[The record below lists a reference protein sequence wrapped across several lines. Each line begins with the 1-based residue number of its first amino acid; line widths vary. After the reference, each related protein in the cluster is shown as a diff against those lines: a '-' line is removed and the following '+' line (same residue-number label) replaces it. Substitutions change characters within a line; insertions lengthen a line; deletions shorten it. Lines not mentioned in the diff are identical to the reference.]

1 MDMMHIPADE
11 YFDTYLVADKTHE
24 FITTPINYFNLV
36 NQGVMV
42 YDEKGHLLNAN
53 MVFRAGITCHHKN
66 YLIWFH
72 DGENRR
78 FLKKIFNTH
87 EEAEAF
93 LESIYQI
100 KK

>member
-1 MDMMHIPADE
+1 MDVMQIPAEE
-11 YFDTYLVADKTHE
+11 YFSTYLNGKVHE

-42 YDEKGHLLNAN
+42 YDEDGHLLNAN
-53 MVFRAGITCHHKN
+53 MVFRAGISQHHKN
-66 YLIWFH
+66 YLIWFD
-72 DGENRR
+72 DGEKRR
-78 FLKKIFNTH
+78 YLKRVFNSH
-87 EEAEAF
+87 EEALNF